1 MLQIPRNSRDAIN
14 DLPTKFCSG
23 GESPHHLNQ
32 SQLGSPL
39 QARALSTEIYSSWT
53 KYVTGENSITATP
66 TWSSVNFNQSP
77 GLEYCNSYK
86 DLEVR
91 PTSTYKAAD
100 QPPQHLWTWNQ
111 GSNPELTGF
120 VWLGHRSWCFGRSP
134 RKNLDARKV
143 MAGSFGLP
151 RQFYFSCFY
160 SSGYCPRS
168 THQSVRR
175 FRRKQ
180 DSKFWLELLVSLNSG
195 ATIIHRSHWTLDY
208 FNSNSTVLSK

>member
-1 MLQIPRNSRDAIN
+1 MTNWHEATTSRPPKCRLPPPTHFNSDSNLENKTDDEYGHTKLMINSSMLQIPRNSRDAIN

-100 QPPQHLWTWNQ
+100 QPPQHLWT
-111 GSNPELTGF
+111 
-120 VWLGHRSWCFGRSP
+120 
-134 RKNLDARKV
+134 
-143 MAGSFGLP
+143 
-151 RQFYFSCFY
+151 
-160 SSGYCPRS
+160 
-168 THQSVRR
+168 
-175 FRRKQ
+175 
-180 DSKFWLELLVSLNSG
+180 
-195 ATIIHRSHWTLDY
+195 
-208 FNSNSTVLSK
+208 